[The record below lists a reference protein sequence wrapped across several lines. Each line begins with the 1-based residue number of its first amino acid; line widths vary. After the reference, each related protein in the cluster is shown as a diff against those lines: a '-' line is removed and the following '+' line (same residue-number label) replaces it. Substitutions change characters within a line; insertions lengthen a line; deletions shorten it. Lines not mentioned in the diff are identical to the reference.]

1 MADGKSLFEDSEAT
15 RADLKNLL
23 GLALERVKANIY
35 LAQLMIWVFNT
46 SEPGKP
52 LRKSYEQLSSRP
64 WGLCCSRNQAYATV
78 RQAKLKGIL
87 RVQETWVGPEI
98 QGPNEYLIDWDG
110 VRRVV
115 GLRPGV
121 TYPTTCDPPPTT
133 CDPPPTTCDPP
144 PTTCDPYKE
153 YTFVHPRS
161 PSHTRP
167 NDRSNA
173 LRLSPEE
180 HRQRIAQWLDR
191 EGVWD
196 VPQLKEARARLI
208 VAMPPEALV
217 LDPFQ
222 PLAQSHLSDVVP
234 LVRWFRRQL
243 SLTHPVTGQTEA
255 ELLLVLAA
263 GRAAAELPANQ
274 VKSSRRGIFISTVT
288 RGIWRPVLW
297 HVPIVVDELQKLVSA
312 YPSCLQHPEWPGPK
326 APVVE
331 QQSCT

>member
-1 MADGKSLFEDSEAT
+1 
-15 RADLKNLL
+15 
-23 GLALERVKANIY
+23 
-35 LAQLMIWVFNT
+35 
-46 SEPGKP
+46 
-52 LRKSYEQLSSRP
+52 
-64 WGLCCSRNQAYATV
+64 
-78 RQAKLKGIL
+78 
-87 RVQETWVGPEI
+87 
-98 QGPNEYLIDWDG
+98 
-110 VRRVV
+110 
-115 GLRPGV
+115 
-121 TYPTTCDPPPTT
+121 
-133 CDPPPTTCDPP
+133 
-144 PTTCDPYKE
+144 
-153 YTFVHPRS
+153 
-161 PSHTRP
+161 
-167 NDRSNA
+167 
-173 LRLSPEE
+173 
-180 HRQRIAQWLDR
+180 
-191 EGVWD
+191 VWD